1 MKRMYAG
8 IKALS
13 RNTDKPGLLLAR
25 SYEVF
30 MRLGR
35 MKFSW
40 EKVLDSLDNA
50 SVDLSQDLLVTE
62 DWIVS
67 SHEDIFDPIPVW
79 DTLFQE
85 IKREYNSNFHQDTDD
100 RNLGV
105 FLLYN
110 GEVTLSAEEEQQ
122 PCILHTSEKRGRDS
136 KKTKDTRLGRP
147 EYVR

>member
-1 MKRMYAG
+1 
-8 IKALS
+8 
-13 RNTDKPGLLLAR
+13 
-25 SYEVF
+25 
-30 MRLGR
+30 

-110 GEVTLSAEEEQQ
+110 GEVTLSAEEEEQQ
-122 PCILHTSEKRGRDS
+122 PCILHTSDKEV
-136 KKTKDTRLGRP
+136 
-147 EYVR
+147 EIVRKHKIGQT